1 MIYKTNS
8 VFSWKLWHVLLQS
21 CELAHR
27 FRSSLCRVWPL
38 PCFLILLPHPAV
50 IVPNREKARFTIGDE
65 GTLLGLNTS
74 EPVSHRNR
82 GAALQGM
89 ETEFMDSSR
98 RNGNKSRVNG
108 RGVWLYNNLEEEILS
123 IKFYET
129 KTTQRRKLTLG
140 INNLYL
146 STCGES
152 KQFVR
157 IIESITVIRALCQ
170 IINIVLVQL
179 LHEI

>member
-1 MIYKTNS
+1 M
-8 VFSWKLWHVLLQS
+8 
-21 CELAHR
+21 
-27 FRSSLCRVWPL
+27 
-38 PCFLILLPHPAV
+38 

-82 GAALQGM
+82 GAAPQGM
-89 ETEFMDSSR
+89 ETEFTDILR
-98 RNGNKSRVNG
+98 KNGNEFRVSG
-108 RGVWLYNNLEEEILS
+108 GEIGYIIERKKYIS
-123 IKFYET
+123 NIKFYET
-129 KTTQRRKLTLG
+129 KTTQRRKLTLR

-157 IIESITVIRALCQ
+157 IIESITAIRASCQ
-170 IINIVLVQL
+170 IFNIIL
-179 LHEI
+179 I